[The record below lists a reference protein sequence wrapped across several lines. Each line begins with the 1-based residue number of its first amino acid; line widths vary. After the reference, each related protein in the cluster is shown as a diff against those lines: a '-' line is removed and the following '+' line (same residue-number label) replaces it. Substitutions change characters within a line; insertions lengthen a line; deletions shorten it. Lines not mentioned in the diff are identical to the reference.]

1 MVRFQQSAQ
10 CAYTIA
16 IRVDLKCFQEV
27 IVCISFDSLP
37 MWYKI
42 QIWKLNT
49 KIYLQLVN
57 DDLWVENGEGEK
69 QLWNWKQ
76 KLIRNHFF
84 SSAVLWIWKPVNW
97 TATRILLPYCNSK
110 RACFFLYGYWL
121 CCSGFMCCYVI
132 RCLTSKHGNIEKT
145 RFDKSVLIVIYCS
158 VDRKLL
164 LNAPCV
170 TPILN

>member
-1 MVRFQQSAQ
+1 MCCIAVASRWMASCIHDKLEWSVSTWSGFSSRHCTDTVQ

-16 IRVDLKCFQEV
+16 IRVDFKCFQEV

-84 SSAVLWIWKPVNW
+84 QVLYFGFESRSIERQLESYYHIVTAKERVFFSTAIDYVVPVLCVVMSSGV
-97 TATRILLPYCNSK
+97 
-110 RACFFLYGYWL
+110 
-121 CCSGFMCCYVI
+121 
-132 RCLTSKHGNIEKT
+132 
-145 RFDKSVLIVIYCS
+145 
-158 VDRKLL
+158 
-164 LNAPCV
+164 
-170 TPILN
+170 